1 MIYYSFSV
9 WKYCEL
15 LRLSA
20 SLVYLRI
27 EFIAL
32 LLRLCVGRSCT
43 VLLDHH
49 FLKFLTRYLVARLL
63 AALFPFR
70 LFGSIGVTTGMDT
83 HLKGDSRAFHSKLGL
98 RFHLFYS
105 ALFGILR
112 GQFVTC
118 LFCGKSGG
126 Q

>member
-9 WKYCEL
+9 WKYCGL

-27 EFIAL
+27 KFIAL
-32 LLRLCVGRSCT
+32 FLRLCVGGRCT

-63 AALFPFR
+63 TAFFPFR
-70 LFGSIGVTTGMDT
+70 LFSSIGVTTGLDT
-83 HLKGDSRAFHSKLGL
+83 HLKGDSRALHSELGL
-98 RFHLFYS
+98 RFNLFYT
-105 ALFGILR
+105 ALFGILG

-118 LFCGKSGG
+118 LLGGKSGG